1 MLSFVKVTLTSTYR
15 TTVTLTCLRRNYIYT
30 EMVYEVHSFVSNLVI
45 FCFEECQTD
54 CLLAIQLKM
63 RTIKRANQEFITF
76 NEPLIYFY
84 LNCVIFLFILFSWQ
98 SVDQK

>member
-15 TTVTLTCLRRNYIYT
+15 TTVTLICLRRNYIYT
-30 EMVYEVHSFVSNLVI
+30 GMAYEVSSFVSNLVI

-54 CLLAIQLKM
+54 CLFAIQLKM
-63 RTIKRANQEFITF
+63 RMIKTANQEFIAF

-84 LNCVIFLFILFSWQ
+84 LNDVIFLFILFSWQ